1 MNIELKNTIY
11 GIKVIIYY
19 AKNTVME
26 KSLLNEYFELTIKKQ
41 FDIDINAECEFSLL
55 ENLVSKKMIVA
66 PTFSEKINENQD
78 LKRFFHAMINE
89 INLEIYDRKFIEK
102 RISDIIDENS
112 DLREIG

>member
-1 MNIELKNTIY
+1 
-11 GIKVIIYY
+11 
-19 AKNTVME
+19 
-26 KSLLNEYFELTIKKQ
+26 
-41 FDIDINAECEFSLL
+41 
-55 ENLVSKKMIVA
+55 MIVA